1 MIELDIIALQINN
14 LEKKINKKDIEN
26 FEKKKLEKI
35 LEEKQTYYW
44 TTFAKYNSAI

>member
-35 LEEKQTYYW
+35 LEEKLTYYW